1 MPLVDYQALR
11 HLSPQ
16 AFKLYTC
23 FLPACAC
30 PHADRHLAQTH
41 QTKTL
46 TLSLADLGSESGL
59 QSYCQWPALRHGND
73 GQLRKA
79 LSELQNSGLI
89 EKHGR
94 RGRAPN
100 TYHLLNLKDT
110 QTQNQPPQNGVPDAT
125 IISPSS
131 APEVSTHVNPEPPT
145 NTAPSTGNSN
155 CR

>member
-1 MPLVDYQALR
+1 MTLIDYQALR

-23 FLPACAC
+23 FV
-30 PHADRHLAQTH
+30 HLAQTH
-41 QTKTL
+41 RSETL
-46 TLSLADLGSESGL
+46 TISLADLGWESGL

-79 LSELQNSGLI
+79 LSELINSGLI
-89 EKHGR
+89 QKHGR

-110 QTQNQPPQNGVPDAT
+110 QTQN
-125 IISPSS
+125 
-131 APEVSTHVNPEPPT
+131 
-145 NTAPSTGNSN
+145 
-155 CR
+155 